1 MSEKTKPSRDKCLK
15 LNISLHLVTN
25 GKDMKVQGQ
34 SRLASLC
41 LGLVALGTP
50 ILFSFSNVAAIAKD
64 CTQAQKSSPNL
75 IARGTKP
82 MPTGATIA
90 TTTGTIVEVAAAN
103 NSFKTLVAA
112 IQAAGLV
119 ETLSGK
125 GPFTVFAPTD
135 KAFEVLPKGTV
146 ENLLKPENKAKL
158 QKVLTYHVVAGEV
171 TSKMVKPGNVKT
183 VEGSPVKI
191 SVNGDKVMFGRA
203 NVIAVDVDASNGV
216 IHVIDQVLLPP
227 NL

>member
-1 MSEKTKPSRDKCLK
+1 
-15 LNISLHLVTN
+15 
-25 GKDMKVQGQ
+25 MKVQRQ

-50 ILFSFSNVAAIAKD
+50 ILFSNVAALAKD
-64 CTQAQKSSPNL
+64 CTQAQKPSANL
-75 IARGTKP
+75 IAGKTKP
-82 MPTGATIA
+82 MPTGATSA
-90 TTTGTIVEVAAAN
+90 TTTGTIVEVAAGN
-103 NSFKTLVAA
+103 DSFKTLVAA

-135 KAFEVLPKGTV
+135 KAFEALPKGTV

-171 TSKMVKPGNVKT
+171 TSKMVKPGNVNT

-191 SVNGDKVMFGRA
+191 SVNGGKVMVGRA

>member
-1 MSEKTKPSRDKCLK
+1 MK
-15 LNISLHLVTN
+15 LL
-25 GKDMKVQGQ
+25 GQ

-41 LGLVALGTP
+41 LGLVALSTP
-50 ILFSFSNVAAIAKD
+50 LLFPNVAVSAED
-64 CTQAQKSSPNL
+64 CTKSQKTSAHLVAGGMKSPTSEK
-75 IARGTKP
+75 TKP
-82 MPTGATIA
+82 TTTGATTE
-90 TTTGTIVEVAAAN
+90 TTTGTIVEVAAGN
-103 NSFKTLVAA
+103 DSFKTLVAA

-135 KAFEVLPKGTV
+135 KAFAALPKGTV

-158 QKVLTYHVVAGEV
+158 QKVLTYHVIAGEV
-171 TSKMVKPGNVKT
+171 TSKMVKPGNVNT
-183 VEGSPVKI
+183 AEGSPVKI
-191 SVNGDKVMFGRA
+191 SVNGDKVMVGRA

>member
-1 MSEKTKPSRDKCLK
+1 
-15 LNISLHLVTN
+15 
-25 GKDMKVQGQ
+25 MKVQKQ

-50 ILFSFSNVAAIAKD
+50 ILFSNIPAIAEN
-64 CTQAQKSSPNL
+64 CTQGKKTSANL
-75 IARGTKP
+75 VAGGKKLP
-82 MPTGATIA
+82 ASEKATTQ
-90 TTTGTIVEVAAAN
+90 TTTGTIVEVAAGN
-103 NSFKTLVAA
+103 DSFKTLVAA

-135 KAFEVLPKGTV
+135 KAFEALPKGTV

-191 SVNGDKVMFGRA
+191 SVNGDKVKVGRA

>member
-1 MSEKTKPSRDKCLK
+1 
-15 LNISLHLVTN
+15 
-25 GKDMKVQGQ
+25 MKVLRQ

-50 ILFSFSNVAAIAKD
+50 ILFSNVAAIAED
-64 CTQAQKSSPNL
+64 CTQAKTTSANL
-75 IARGTKP
+75 VAGGMKYPASEKTKP
-82 MPTGATIA
+82 TTTGATTE
-90 TTTGTIVEVAAAN
+90 TTTGTIVEVAAGN
-103 NSFKTLVAA
+103 DSFKTLVAA

-135 KAFEVLPKGTV
+135 KAFEALPKGTV

-171 TSKMVKPGNVKT
+171 TSKMVKPGNVNT

-191 SVNGDKVMFGRA
+191 SVNGGKVMVGRA

>member
-1 MSEKTKPSRDKCLK
+1 
-15 LNISLHLVTN
+15 
-25 GKDMKVQGQ
+25 MKVLRQ

-50 ILFSFSNVAAIAKD
+50 IFFSNVAAIAKD
-64 CTQAQKSSPNL
+64 CSQAKTTSANL
-75 IARGTKP
+75 VAGGRKLPASEKTKP
-82 MPTGATIA
+82 TTTGATTE
-90 TTTGTIVEVAAAN
+90 TTTGTIVEVAAGN
-103 NSFKTLVAA
+103 DSFKTLVAA

-135 KAFEVLPKGTV
+135 KAFEALPKGTV
-146 ENLLKPENKAKL
+146 ENLLKPENKAQL

-171 TSKMVKPGNVKT
+171 TSKMIKPGNVKT
-183 VEGSPVKI
+183 VQGSSVKI
-191 SVNGDKVMFGRA
+191 SVNGDKVMVGPA

-227 NL
+227 N